1 MGVKENPI
9 RLISNEKIALILISF
24 SKKIKGSAITVIR
37 KKVGHFRRSKHT
49 VLKGCSIGNC
59 IIVW

>member
-24 SKKIKGSAITVIR
+24 SKKIKGSTITVIR
-37 KKVGHFRRSKHT
+37 RRLST
-49 VLKGCSIGNC
+49 FEEVSTLYLEAVRLAIL
-59 IIVW
+59 